1 MLARHNKRWA
11 AKISVVRFI
20 MFLVVG
26 ALTLLLQANQK
37 SKKLKMMAEEGIE
50 VNFTS
55 DFSVGLVSF
64 GV

>member
-1 MLARHNKRWA
+1 
-11 AKISVVRFI
+11 

>member
-1 MLARHNKRWA
+1 
-11 AKISVVRFI
+11 

-26 ALTLLLQANQK
+26 ALTTLLLQANQK